1 MRQGNVVVAGAGN
14 AAIDGGVLR
23 SVRGPLWG
31 KTDLRFLLIALLSLC
46 LHLVVSYTLAGIEVE
61 EPEPQLQEIPERFA
75 KLIVDKPIPKK
86 EKAAV
91 TGEEGATKAEED
103 AEATEDVQNLP
114 PEKKKAKKRA
124 AAKKAVAARAAK
136 VEKKIRT
143 VGVLGMLTG
152 AGTTAKGPGV
162 VDVLGAVGKKRERSG
177 DLDKALES
185 ISGLQRAS
193 DATVVKKKLVKSKDV
208 AVDHTESI
216 DDLVASIGNAQS
228 SSLAKKGTFV
238 VRRPESI
245 EGAAS
250 SHAKRDDKAV
260 GRVVRSHKM
269 SIRMSYE
276 RYLKRDPSL
285 AGKITVR
292 FTIAANGRVSRVEI
306 LENTTG
312 SEALERDIRRK
323 VRMWRFESIT
333 EGDVTVTYPFIFRP
347 S

>member
-1 MRQGNVVVAGAGN
+1 
-14 AAIDGGVLR
+14 
-23 SVRGPLWG
+23 
-31 KTDLRFLLIALLSLC
+31 
-46 LHLVVSYTLAGIEVE
+46 VVSYTLASIEVE
-61 EPEPQLQEIPERFA
+61 EPEPQLREIPDRFA
-75 KLIVDKPIPKK
+75 KLIVDKPVPKK
-86 EKAAV
+86 EEAAV
-91 TGEEGATKAEED
+91 PGKDAAAKAEEPG
-103 AEATEDVQNLP
+103 AEKEETPDVP
-114 PEKKKAKKRA
+114 PARKKAKKRA

-152 AGTTAKGPGV
+152 EGATAKGPGV
-162 VDVLGAVGKKRERSG
+162 VDVLGAVGKERKRSG

-208 AVDHTESI
+208 AVEHTESI
-216 DDLVASIGNAQS
+216 DDLVASIGKAQP
-228 SSLAKKGTFV
+228 SSLSKKGTFMI
-238 VRRPESI
+238 RRPESI

-292 FTIAANGRVSRVEI
+292 FTISANGRVSRVEI

-312 SEALERDIRRK
+312 SDGLERDIKRK
-323 VRMWRFESIT
+323 VRMWRFEPIGG
-333 EGDVTVTYPFIFRP
+333 GDVTVTYPFVFRP